1 MAIEQRFVG
10 FGIAAFALLPWPQ
23 EAPPRAAAASS
34 ASAVEVFPLGSH
46 RALKVLYAGVPDT
59 PRFAAFSAFLGAH
72 FDGFA
77 AQDVTKLDAVAAEP
91 FDVVVCDGKRLYPM
105 DAQNPSIDQAE
116 CKLGPDFRKPIVML
130 GAMGGSVQHHTK
142 LDWL

>member
-1 MAIEQRFVG
+1 MRRFAPLLRSV
-10 FGIAAFALLPWPQ
+10 AFAALPLAPQ
-23 EAPPRAAAASS
+23 APPAPNDA
-34 ASAVEVFPLGSH
+34 AVELFPLGPH

-59 PRFAAFSAFLGAH
+59 PRFAAFSAFLAAH

-77 AQDVTKLDAVAAEP
+77 AQDVTKLDAAAAAP

-105 DAQNPSIDQAE
+105 DAQSPSIDQAE
-116 CKLGPDFRKPIVML
+116 CQLGPDFGKPVVML
-130 GAMGGSVQHHTK
+130 GAMGGSVQGHTK

>member
-1 MAIEQRFVG
+1 MSRFAPLLRSV
-10 FGIAAFALLPWPQ
+10 AFAALPLAPQ
-23 EAPPRAAAASS
+23 EPAPAG
-34 ASAVEVFPLGSH
+34 AVEPLGSH

-59 PRFAAFSAFLGAH
+59 PRFAAFSAFLAAH

-77 AQDVTKLDAVAAEP
+77 AQDVTKLDATTAAP

-105 DAQNPSIDQAE
+105 DPQNPSLDQAD
-116 CKLGPDFRKPIVML
+116 CALPADFSKPIVML
-130 GAMGGSVQHHTK
+130 GAMGGHVQHHTK